1 MQDDLLTVIS
11 APIAACLG
19 FAQFCWSRFA
29 PQMSFKPRIWAD
41 LLLTISFLS
50 FGICAQGAQVRTI
63 ITGALTGGSDGSG
76 TFFAPGTQLAGKPYV
91 LVYEMDDT
99 KGVPYLGTWP
109 KDCNNGLQNSGFNT
123 PVLNA
128 VLRISGSAN
137 SYTFGKLTPNSISSY
152 VYSANYTS
160 PQTVLYQRIAGS
172 FGGASNLLG
181 SESVQVEIDLNSI
194 SKFRSWESEF
204 AYKLTA
210 KDTAPSVIGVGLTNA
225 TTLAPVQNFSG
236 NMNVANV
243 NVSGPIPASKTPRI
257 LFFDAA
263 KEETTDITNTKVTVV
278 VGQQI
283 YLFAIA
289 AGAPVQPN
297 AWGVTG
303 KPIGDYLAPHFNP
316 VPKCVQLSDESPG
329 CISETAPPVFNNDS
343 TRFYWTAPGVYSVK
357 YNSVSGFATAT
368 FSVLGPTNVKVVP
381 DPSARAIITD
391 LTPRCPGVT
400 QKVKFVV
407 WGLET
412 DEIIPGKP
420 FSPGISFLASADGP
434 TKGVFQWEQLIIG
447 GKFNRQYSDKTSSS
461 KPAQTGLDN
470 TVAYLYS
477 ATVSDPP
484 IPNNYA
490 YDAPA
495 VSVNDASGKIVTNV
509 AEILNGKMYLLWKP
523 SLPDAIA
530 VTLGYVRWN
539 TNFGA
544 DLLTAI
550 TYADGTFNALVATT
564 DYPIWSNVV
573 QNCTDQ

>member
-1 MQDDLLTVIS
+1 MKDGIL
-11 APIAACLG
+11 PIFPEPVTATHG
-19 FAQFCWSRFA
+19 FAQSRWSRLA
-29 PQMSFKPRIWAD
+29 PPKRSRPNMWPG
-41 LLLTISFLS
+41 LLLTMSFLS
-50 FGICAQGAQVRTI
+50 FGIFAQGAQVRTI
-63 ITGALTGGSDGSG
+63 ITGAFTGGTDGSG
-76 TFFAPGTQLAGKPYV
+76 TFFAPGTQLASKPYV
-91 LVYEMDDT
+91 LVYAMDDA

-128 VLRISGSAN
+128 VLRISGSAK
-137 SYTFGKLTPNSISSY
+137 SYIFGSFTPNSISSY

-160 PQTVLYQRIAGS
+160 PQTVLYQRITES

-194 SKFRSWESEF
+194 SKCRSWESEF

-225 TTLAPVQNFSG
+225 TTFAPVQNFSG
-236 NMNVANV
+236 YMNVANV

-257 LFFDAA
+257 FFFDAA
-263 KEETTDITNTKVTVV
+263 KEETTDITSTKVTVV

-289 AGAPVQPN
+289 AGAPVQPI
-297 AWGVTG
+297 AWSVTG

-316 VPKCVQLSDESPG
+316 VPKCVKLGDEGPG

-357 YNSVSGFATAT
+357 YNSVSGSATAT

-391 LTPRCPGVT
+391 LTPRCPGITKKVT
-400 QKVKFVV
+400 FVV

-434 TKGVFQWEQLIIG
+434 AKGVFQWEQLIIG
-447 GKFNRQYSDKTSSS
+447 GKVNRQYSDKTSSS
-461 KPAQTGLDN
+461 TSAKTGLDN
-470 TVAYLYS
+470 TIAYPYF
-477 ATVSDPP
+477 ATVSDPA

-495 VSVNDASGKIVTNV
+495 VSVDDASGKTVTNL

-523 SLPDAIA
+523 SLPDSIA
-530 VTLGYVRWN
+530 VTLGYVQWN

-544 DLLTAI
+544 DLLTSI
-550 TYADGTFNALVATT
+550 PYANGQFNAFVATT

-573 QNCTDQ
+573 LNCVDQ